1 MSTDKSNLDA
11 LPVGGGISDT
21 DYVDIPRICELAYGL
36 LGRIP
41 ETSLTQALQRESI
54 LDMAGELMPEHISLT
69 SPIDYRMQ
77 WAVRQHFTEVFEK
90 LIPLLDFKNLDDLLN
105 RRALKN
111 PNFIGTYCYYVGGL
125 YGRSPKLPITET
137 SPITALFL
145 RRKGFY
151 VEWQVKP
158 LFLTS
163 STSASRLSERAIFLI
178 CGKIRNVGK
187 KEISG
192 KAHIQIDV
200 RPYIF
205 GSPEKAP
212 NRRPVIAYIK
222 EQDDRWAEEIR
233 SAGNDEQDFADIYRT
248 KLRRNLAEHFNK
260 DELLTLCFDLSIKH
274 ENLAADTL
282 DGMARELV
290 DYCQRTVQT
299 PALIAKCRELRPNVS
314 WEGEYE

>member
-1 MSTDKSNLDA
+1 MSTDKLNLDA
-11 LPVGGGISDT
+11 SSVGSGISDT
-21 DYVDIPRICELAYGL
+21 DYIDIPRICELAYEL

-41 ETSLTQALQRESI
+41 ETSLTQALQSRSI
-54 LDMAGELMPEHISLT
+54 LDMTGELMSVHISPV
-69 SPIDYRMQ
+69 SPIDSVQ
-77 WAVRQHFTEVFEK
+77 WTIRRHFTEVFEK
-90 LIPLLDFKNLDDLLN
+90 LIPLADFKNLDDLLN
-105 RRALKN
+105 RRALKS
-111 PNFIGTYCYYVGGL
+111 PNFIGTYCHYVGGL
-125 YGRSPKLPITET
+125 YGRSPKPPITET
-137 SPITALFL
+137 SPITVLFL

-158 LFLTS
+158 QLLTS

-178 CGKIRNVGK
+178 YGKIRTVGK

-192 KAHIQIDV
+192 KTHIQIDI

-212 NRRPVIAYIK
+212 NRRPAIAYIK
-222 EQDDRWAEEIR
+222 EQDDRWAEEIS
-233 SAGNDEQDFADIYRT
+233 SAGNDEQHFADTYRT

-260 DELLTLCFDLSIKH
+260 DDLSTLCSDMGIEY

-290 DYCQRTVQT
+290 AYYYFVSL
-299 PALIAKCRELRPNVS
+299 ALDKTDR
-314 WEGEYE
+314 